1 LFNGEGDGL
10 ARNIKNIE
18 KLKKAIPEFSR
29 VKILVIG
36 DLILDEFVWGDVS
49 RISPEAPVP
58 VVWVKSESFM
68 PGGAANVA
76 NNIASLG
83 ARVYIAGV
91 AGNDER
97 AGILKEGL
105 VEKGIEISG
114 VIVDDSRP
122 TTLKTRVIAH
132 HQQVVRID
140 REKIDGLAN
149 EVSDRIIAYVDKV
162 IDEMDAVVIEDY
174 GKGVISAGLL
184 RRILSIAK
192 RKKKIITVDPKEE
205 HFSYYKGVTAIT
217 PNHHEASQAAGIK
230 VKDEASILEI
240 GKKLLKKLKCEAV
253 LVTLGEN
260 GMQLFEKNGAVTYI
274 QTIAQEVYD
283 VSGAGD
289 TVISTF
295 TLGLST
301 GMTTKDA
308 AYVSNIAAGIVV
320 GKVGIAVVT
329 QEEIL
334 SRMK

>member
-1 LFNGEGDGL
+1 M
-10 ARNIKNIE
+10 KME
-18 KLKKAIPEFSR
+18 KLKKIIPGFSD

-36 DLILDEFVWGDVS
+36 DLILDEFVWGEVS

-83 ARVYIAGV
+83 AKAYIAGV

-105 VEKGIEISG
+105 TEKGINTDG
-114 VIVDDSRP
+114 VITDDSRP
-122 TTLKTRVIAH
+122 TTLKTRVVAH

-140 REKIDGLAN
+140 REKIEGISAGVLDK
-149 EVSDRIIAYVDKV
+149 IIDYVKSV
-162 IDEMDAVVIEDY
+162 IDEMDAIIIEDY
-174 GKGVISAGLL
+174 GKGVISAKLL
-184 RRILSIAK
+184 KEVLSIAK
-192 RKKKIITVDPKEE
+192 KKKKIITVDPKEE

-217 PNHHEASQAAGIK
+217 PNHHEAAQAVGIK
-230 VKDEASILEI
+230 ARDKDSILKI
-240 GKKLLKKLKCEAV
+240 GKTLLKKFNCEGV

-260 GMQLFEKNGAVTYI
+260 GMQLFQKNGAITRIPTV
-274 QTIAQEVYD
+274 AQEVFD

-289 TVISTF
+289 TVISAF
-295 TLGLST
+295 TLALALGVD
-301 GMTTKDA
+301 MKDA

-320 GKVGIAVVT
+320 GKVGIAVIT
-329 QEEIL
+329 QEELLARIKGKG
-334 SRMK
+334 RE